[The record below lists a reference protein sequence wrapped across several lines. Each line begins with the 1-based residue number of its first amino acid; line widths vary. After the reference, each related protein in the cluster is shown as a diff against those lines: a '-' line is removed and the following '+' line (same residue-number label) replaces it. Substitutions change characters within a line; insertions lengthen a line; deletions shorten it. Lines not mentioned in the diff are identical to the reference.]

1 MTAWL
6 TGIGSFVLDKLTRLG
21 RANLFLLRL
30 LGSLRFLFRRPGLLT
45 KQLYAVG
52 VLSLPIILVS
62 GLFVGMVLGL
72 QGYANLV
79 DFGATSSLGTV
90 VALSLIRELGPVLT
104 ALLYA
109 GRAGSALTAE
119 IGLMKATEQLAS
131 MQMMAVDPFQR
142 VLAPRFLAGC
152 IAVPIL
158 TGIFTAVGILGGY
171 LVAVVQL
178 GVDGGAFWAQMQA
191 KVQLFA
197 DVGNG
202 VLIKSAVFGLLAN
215 WVALFEGYEALPTAE
230 GVSLATTRTV
240 VTTSLAVLGWDFL
253 LTALMFGV
261 W

>member
-1 MTAWL
+1 MTAGL
-6 TGIGSFVLDKLTRLG
+6 ENLGRLVLDKLALLG
-21 RANLFLLRL
+21 RANLFFLRL
-30 LGSLRFLFRRPGLLT
+30 LSALIFLFKRPGLLI
-45 KQLYAVG
+45 KQLRAVG
-52 VLSLPIILVS
+52 VRSLPIILVS

-119 IGLMKATEQLAS
+119 IGLMKTTEQLAS
-131 MQMMAVDPFQR
+131 MQMMAVDPFPR
-142 VLAPRFLAGC
+142 VLAPRFLAGF
-152 IAVPIL
+152 IAVPLL
-158 TGIFTAVGILGGY
+158 TAIFTAVGILGGY
-171 LVAVVQL
+171 LVSVMQL

-191 KVQLFA
+191 KVLLFE

-202 VLIKSAVFGLLAN
+202 VLIKSVTFGILAN
-215 WVALFEGYEALPTAE
+215 WIALFEGYEAQPTSE

-240 VTTSLAVLGWDFL
+240 VNTSLAVLGWDFL

>member
-1 MTAWL
+1 MMTIL
-6 TGIGSFVLDKLTRLG
+6 TGLGRWLLDWLAGMG
-21 RANLFLLRL
+21 RANLFLLNL
-30 LGSLRFLFRRPGLLT
+30 LGALTFVFKRPGLLI

-52 VLSLPIILVS
+52 VRSLPIILVS
-62 GLFVGMVLGL
+62 GLFIGMVLGL

-131 MQMMAVDPFQR
+131 LQMMAVDPFPR

-152 IAVPIL
+152 LAVPLL
-158 TGIFTAVGILGGY
+158 TAIFTAVGILGGY
-171 LVAVVQL
+171 FVAVIQL

-191 KVQLFA
+191 KVLLFE
-197 DVGNG
+197 DIING
-202 VLIKSAVFGLLAN
+202 VLIKSFVFGLLVN
-215 WVALFEGYEALPTAE
+215 WVALFEGYEAVPTSE

-240 VTTSLAVLGWDFL
+240 VVASLAVLGWDFL
-253 LTALMFGV
+253 LTALMFGA

>member
-1 MTAWL
+1 MSATLA
-6 TGIGSFVLDKLTRLG
+6 RLG
-21 RANLFLLRL
+21 RAVLEQLIRTGRAALFFLSL
-30 LGSLRFLFRRPGLLT
+30 LGALSFLIRRPGLLV

-131 MQMMAVDPFQR
+131 MRMMAVDPFRR

-152 IAVPIL
+152 LAVPL
-158 TGIFTAVGILGGY
+158 LAGIFTAIGILGGY
-171 LVAVVQL
+171 LVAVEQL
-178 GVDGGAFWAQMQA
+178 GVDGGAFWSQMQA
-191 KVQLFA
+191 KVQLYA
-197 DVGNG
+197 DVING
-202 VLIKSAVFGLLAN
+202 VVIKSFVFGVVAN
-215 WVALFEGYEALPTAE
+215 WIALFEGYEAQPTSE

-240 VTTSLAVLGWDFL
+240 VYTALAVLGLDFL
-253 LTALMFGV
+253 LTALMFGA

>member
-1 MTAWL
+1 MMTLL
-6 TGIGSFVLDKLTRLG
+6 TGLGRWALDWLANLG
-21 RANLFLLRL
+21 RANLFLLGL
-30 LGSLRFLFRRPGLLT
+30 LSGLSFLFKRPGLLIT
-45 KQLYAVG
+45 QLYAVG

-90 VALSLIRELGPVLT
+90 VALSLVRELGSVLT

-131 MQMMAVDPFQR
+131 LQMMAVDPFPR

-152 IAVPIL
+152 LAVPLL
-158 TGIFTAVGILGGY
+158 TAIFTAVGILGGY
-171 LVAVVQL
+171 FVAVVQL

-191 KVQLFA
+191 KVLLFQ
-197 DVGNG
+197 DIING
-202 VLIKSAVFGLLAN
+202 VLIKSFVFGLLVN
-215 WVALFEGYEALPTAE
+215 WVALFEGYEALPTSE

-240 VTTSLAVLGWDFL
+240 VVSSLAVLGWDFL
-253 LTALMFGV
+253 LTALMFGA

>member
-178 GVDGGAFWAQMQA
+178 GVDGGAFWAQMQD

>member
-1 MTAWL
+1 M
-6 TGIGSFVLDKLTRLG
+6 IGMLADLGRFVLDKLARLG
-21 RANLFLLRL
+21 RANLFFLRL
-30 LGSLRFLFRRPGLLT
+30 LGALTFLFSRPGLLV
-45 KQLYAVG
+45 KQLHAVG

-131 MQMMAVDPFQR
+131 MQMMAVDPFPR

-152 IAVPIL
+152 IAVPML
-158 TGIFTAVGILGGY
+158 TAIFTAVGILGGY
-171 LVAVVQL
+171 FVAVIQL
-178 GVDGGAFWAQMQA
+178 GVDGGTFWGQMQA
-191 KVQLFA
+191 KVLLFE
-197 DVGNG
+197 DIGNG
-202 VLIKSAVFGLLAN
+202 ILIKSAVFGVLAN
-215 WVALFEGYEALPTAE
+215 WIALFEGYEALPTSE

-240 VTTSLAVLGWDFL
+240 VDTSLVILGWDFL

>member
-1 MTAWL
+1 MSAIL
-6 TGIGSFVLDKLTRLG
+6 ARLG
-21 RANLFLLRL
+21 RMVLEQLTRTGRAALFFLSL
-30 LGSLRFLFRRPGLLT
+30 LGALSFLVRRPGLLV

-119 IGLMKATEQLAS
+119 IGLMKVTEQLAS
-131 MQMMAVDPFQR
+131 MRMMAVDPFQR

-152 IAVPIL
+152 IAVPL
-158 TGIFTAVGILGGY
+158 LAGIFTAIGILGGY
-171 LVAVVQL
+171 LVAVEQL
-178 GVDGGAFWAQMQA
+178 GVDSGAFWSQMQA
-191 KVQLFA
+191 KVQLSA
-197 DVGNG
+197 DVING
-202 VLIKSAVFGLLAN
+202 VVIKSVVFGVVAN
-215 WVALFEGYEALPTAE
+215 WIALFEGHEAQPTSE

-240 VTTSLAVLGWDFL
+240 VYTALVVLGLDFL
-253 LTALMFGV
+253 LTALMFGA

>member
-1 MTAWL
+1 MMASL
-6 TGIGSFVLDKLTRLG
+6 AELGRFALDRLARLG
-21 RANLFLLRL
+21 RANLFLLQL
-30 LGSLRFLFRRPGLLT
+30 LRALSFLFRRPGLLV
-45 KQLYAVG
+45 KQLHAVG

-90 VALSLIRELGPVLT
+90 VALFLIRELGPVLT

-119 IGLMKATEQLAS
+119 IGLMRATEQLAS
-131 MQMMAVDPFQR
+131 MQMMAVDPFPR

-152 IAVPIL
+152 IAVPL
-158 TGIFTAVGILGGY
+158 PTGIFTAIGILGGY

-178 GVDGGAFWAQMQA
+178 GVDGGSFWAQMQA
-191 KVQLFA
+191 KVQLLA

-202 VLIKSAVFGLLAN
+202 VLIKSTVFGLVAN
-215 WVALFEGYEALPTAE
+215 WIALFEGYQAQPTSE

-240 VTTSLAVLGWDFL
+240 VDTSLAVLGLDFL
-253 LTALMFGV
+253 LTALMFGE

>member
-1 MTAWL
+1 MTALLTGLGRWLLDWL
-6 TGIGSFVLDKLTRLG
+6 TRMG
-21 RANLFLLRL
+21 RANLFLLGL
-30 LGSLRFLFRRPGLLT
+30 LSALSFLFKRPGLLV

-131 MQMMAVDPFQR
+131 LQMMAVDPFPR

-152 IAVPIL
+152 LAVPLL
-158 TGIFTAVGILGGY
+158 TAIFTAVGILGGY
-171 LVAVVQL
+171 FVAVIQL

-191 KVQLFA
+191 KVLLFE
-197 DVGNG
+197 DIING
-202 VLIKSAVFGLLAN
+202 VLIKSFVFGLLVN
-215 WVALFEGYEALPTAE
+215 WVALFEGYEALPTSE

-240 VTTSLAVLGWDFL
+240 VVSSLAVLGWDFL
-253 LTALMFGV
+253 LTALMFGA